1 MENKFSTIL
10 KDLREEKGLS
20 QRDLA
25 KKLKVSNVSVSN
37 WEKDLKKPQYE
48 NIKLIAEYFGVS
60 CDYLMGNEN

>member
-37 WEKDLKKPQYE
+37 WEKDLKNRNTK
-48 NIKLIAEYFGVS
+48 ISK
-60 CDYLMGNEN
+60 

>member
-48 NIKLIAEYFGVS
+48 N
-60 CDYLMGNEN
+60 